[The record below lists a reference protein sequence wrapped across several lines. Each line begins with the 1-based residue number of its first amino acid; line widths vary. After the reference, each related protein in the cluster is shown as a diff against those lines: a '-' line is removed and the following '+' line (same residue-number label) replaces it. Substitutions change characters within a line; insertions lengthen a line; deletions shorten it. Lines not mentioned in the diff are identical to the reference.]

1 MINLILIFAVVFF
14 VVFFG
19 IDLLRRMSGAEKWQL
34 TKVLG
39 YATLCSVITL
49 AVLSALVLLF

>member
-1 MINLILIFAVVFF
+1 MIKIVLIFAVVFF

-19 IDLLRRMSGAEKWQL
+19 IDLLRRLTGAEKWQL
-34 TKVLG
+34 TKMLG

-49 AVLSALVLLF
+49 AVLSAIVLLF

>member
-1 MINLILIFAVVFF
+1 MIKIVLIFAVVFF

-19 IDLLRRMSGAEKWQL
+19 IDLLRRLTGAEKWQL
-34 TKVLG
+34 TKMLG

-49 AVLSALVLLF
+49 AALSAIVLLF

>member
-1 MINLILIFAVVFF
+1 MIKIVLIFAVVFF

-19 IDLLRRMSGAEKWQL
+19 IDLLRRLTGAEKWQL
-34 TKVLG
+34 TKMLG

-49 AVLSALVLLF
+49 AALSALVLLF